1 MEMDPKKRNFLAA
14 MVPLA
19 LTAPLGFFASRIY
32 ARGPA
37 GEQQAGRTRVATP
50 YPDTPN
56 PEDLPKIDPKKILQH
71 NQEKIQDDVE
81 KLYALAGQLKDQV
94 TKTDS
99 TSVLSLPLVQKA
111 EEIEKLA
118 KQIKNLARG

>member
-1 MEMDPKKRNFLAA
+1 MDRRKRDFLAA
-14 MVPLA
+14 MVPLGI
-19 LTAPLGFFASRIY
+19 TAPLGLFASRSY
-32 ARGPA
+32 ARSAAQGQ
-37 GEQQAGRTRVATP
+37 GTRQARP

-71 NQEKIQDDVE
+71 NQEKIQEDIE
-81 KLYALAGQLKDQV
+81 KLYALAGELKDQV
-94 TKTDS
+94 TKTDA
-99 TSVLSLPLVQKA
+99 TNVLSLPLIQKA